1 MAQGGFAVDDLRLL
15 QAIGENGSLSA
26 ASRKLRL
33 DHSNVFRRLGGMEQ
47 RLGVRFVPMVRASEP

>member
-33 DHSNVFRRLGGMEQ
+33 DLSPIHKCVTRTRSRDDRH
-47 RLGVRFVPMVRASEP
+47 A